1 MAVAVAWSGKKGGR
15 EGRGREEQMFFLPLP
30 FYGGAIKIDPR
41 VLRWL
46 S

>member
-1 MAVAVAWSGKKGGR
+1 MPRSGSGGGMEWDGGKR
-15 EGRGREEQMFFLPLP
+15 EGGADVFLPLP